1 MVIKK
6 YIERRVNMV
15 SNEPEKLEALRRE
28 VRTWLRENLPKGWGT
43 PEYVPPDPFSKEAHE
58 LGKVWTKKLYE
69 AGYTGFGYPKE
80 YGGIERPREEIAVI
94 QQELARTGTP
104 RGPLSLGLLVAAP
117 TILSHGEEWQKKRFI
132 PKVLNGE
139 ESWCEGFSEPDA
151 GSDLANVQ
159 TNAVRDGDEWVVNG
173 QKCWTSMWEFAD
185 WSLLVAKTEPDAPR
199 HRNLSYFL
207 FDTTTPGFSRRP
219 LKQMSGEAEFGEMFF
234 DDMRVPHKNMM
245 GEQGRGWY
253 VAMTALQHERS
264 GGGAFFGGAAG
275 ADLAGL
281 ADRRTATIEGIV
293 DLARNTKRYGKVMWE
308 DQIFRQR
315 IAQFA
320 IEAQA
325 MRWSGAR
332 IVAKM
337 RKGIA
342 FGNEA
347 SVVKNFQAEMRQR
360 RGDMVMEIIG
370 AYSQLVRG
378 SKYAVDEGDWVY
390 DMLRSRGATIEMGT
404 SEINRNIIAERILG
418 LPR

>member
-1 MVIKK
+1 MTA
-6 YIERRVNMV
+6 EG
-15 SNEPEKLEALRRE
+15 SEKLEDLRRE
-28 VRTWLRENLPKGWGT
+28 VRAWLRENLPKGWGT
-43 PEYVPPDPFSKEAHE
+43 PEYVAPEPYSREQHE
-58 LGKVWTKKLYE
+58 LGKEWTKKLYD

-80 YGGIERPREEIAVI
+80 YGGIERPPEEIAVI
-94 QQELARTGTP
+94 REELARTGTP
-104 RGPLSLGLLVAAP
+104 GGPLSLGLLVAAP
-117 TILSHGEEWQKKRFI
+117 TILSHGEEWQKERFI
-132 PKVLNGE
+132 HKVLSGE

-159 TNAVRDGDEWVVNG
+159 TTAVRDGDEWVVNG
-173 QKCWTSMWEFAD
+173 QKCWTSMWEYAD
-185 WSLLVAKTEPDAPR
+185 WALLVAKTEPDAPR

-219 LKQMSGEAEFGEMFF
+219 LRQMSGEAEFGEMFF
-234 DDMRVPHKNMM
+234 DDMRIPHKNMM

-264 GGGAFFGGAAG
+264 GGGAFFGGVGG
-275 ADLAGL
+275 ADLSGL
-281 ADRRTATIEGIV
+281 TDRRAAAIES
-293 DLARNTKRYGKVMWE
+293 LAELAKKTKRYGKVVWE
-308 DQIFRQR
+308 DEMFRQR

-332 IVAKM
+332 MIAKIQ
-337 RKGIA
+337 KGIP

-378 SKYAVDEGDWVY
+378 SKRAVDEGDWVY

>member
-1 MVIKK
+1 MTS
-6 YIERRVNMV
+6 EGA
-15 SNEPEKLEALRRE
+15 EKLEELRRE
-28 VRTWLRENLPKGWGT
+28 VRAWLRENLPKGWGT
-43 PEYVPPDPFSKEAHE
+43 PEYVAPEPFSEEQHQRGKE
-58 LGKVWTKKLYE
+58 WTKKLYD

-94 QQELARTGTP
+94 REELSRTGTP
-104 RGPLSLGLLVAAP
+104 GGPLSLGLLVAAP
-117 TILSHGEEWQKKRFI
+117 TILSHGEDWQKERFI
-132 PKVLNGE
+132 PKVLSGE

-159 TNAVRDGDEWVVNG
+159 TTAVRDGDEWIVNG
-173 QKCWTSMWEFAD
+173 QKCWTSMWAYAD
-185 WSLLVAKTEPDAPR
+185 WGLLVAKTEPDAPR

-219 LKQMSGEAEFGEMFF
+219 LRQMSGEAEFGEMFF
-234 DDMRVPHKNMM
+234 DDMRVPHENMM

-264 GGGAFFGGAAG
+264 GGGAFFGGAG
-275 ADLAGL
+275 GVDLAGL
-281 ADRRTATIEGIV
+281 TDRRAAAIES
-293 DLARNTKRYGKVMWE
+293 LAELAKKTKRYGKVVWE
-308 DQIFRQR
+308 DDMFRQR

-332 IVAKM
+332 MIAKM
-337 RKGIA
+337 LKGTVS
-342 FGNEA
+342 GNEA

-360 RGDMVMEIIG
+360 RGDMVMEMIG

-378 SKYAVDEGDWVY
+378 SKRAVDEGDWVY

-404 SEINRNIIAERILG
+404 SEINRNIIAERLLG
-418 LPR
+418 LPRQ